1 MDWGGFG
8 EKVQV
13 SHHTPFY
20 WLHLRKTN
28 KTKQLSSLGFM
39 YWNITRNLSFLSEG
53 SWLASVYTWFGLLC
67 SDRHCVDIYLVMSCS
82 WVITLTKSPMVSRK
96 IKAKYVL
103 HVTSRNMNPCTSLT
117 SFKYIVL
124 NESYTKATAI
134 LYLQLRSDLK
144 KDLVLHIT
152 EKVPLHLKWN
162 KIYFFISSSL
172 PHKTLSNFQ
181 TPHPYARI
189 PENTNVL
196 LKIVTITKETLIHN

>member
-1 MDWGGFG
+1 MWKQSLDSCIITCGKPHHVAGVFCLLGDHPLPLHDQMDWGGFG

-39 YWNITRNLSFLSEG
+39 YWNIMRNLSFLSEG

-117 SFKYIVL
+117 SFKYIIHSPEWEL
-124 NESYTKATAI
+124 YQGYCYFILAI
-134 LYLQLRSDLK
+134 
-144 KDLVLHIT
+144 
-152 EKVPLHLKWN
+152 
-162 KIYFFISSSL
+162 
-172 PHKTLSNFQ
+172 
-181 TPHPYARI
+181 
-189 PENTNVL
+189 
-196 LKIVTITKETLIHN
+196 